1 MSEAATLTAP
11 PGNLI
16 SVTPA
21 AINKAREILK
31 DQPNADQLYL
41 RLGVKGGGCSG
52 FSYHLEFD
60 SDVDPQY
67 DRFFEFEGVKVVVD
81 RKSLLYLAG
90 MTLNYTGDLHFVG
103 EGGFEFVNPNASKTC
118 GCGTSFQ
125 A

>member
-1 MSEAATLTAP
+1 METATLTAP
-11 PGNLI
+11 PAGMI
-16 SVTPA
+16 SLSPA
-21 AINKAREILK
+21 ALAKVREMLAT
-31 DQPNADQLYL
+31 QPNAEELYL

-60 SDVDPQY
+60 TDIDTKY
-67 DRFFEFEGVKVVVD
+67 DRIFEFEEVKVVVD

-90 MTLNYTGDLHFVG
+90 TTLNYTGDLHFVG

>member
-1 MSEAATLTAP
+1 METATITAP
-11 PGNLI
+11 TAGLI
-16 SVTPA
+16 TVTPA
-21 AINKAREILK
+21 ALRKVREML
-31 DQPNADQLYL
+31 QQQSNAEELYL

-60 SDVDPQY
+60 TDIDTKY
-67 DRFFEFEGVKVVVD
+67 DRLFEFEGVKVVVD

-103 EGGFEFVNPNASKTC
+103 EGGFEFINPNASKTC

>member
-1 MSEAATLTAP
+1 METATLTAP
-11 PGNLI
+11 PAGMI
-16 SVTPA
+16 SLSPA
-21 AINKAREILK
+21 ALAKVREMLAT
-31 DQPNADQLYL
+31 QPNAEELYL

-60 SDVDPQY
+60 TDIDTKY
-67 DRFFEFEGVKVVVD
+67 DRIFEFEEVKVVVD